1 MSQRLS
7 RRPDQPAAP
16 VRIVHL
22 GLGNFFRAH
31 QAWYTMHA
39 DDGAGWGIAAFTGRR
54 PDAARAL
61 APQDGLYTL
70 VVRHPEGDELEVV
83 TSVSAVHAAADHAA
97 WLEYLRDPEVAVVTS
112 TVTEAGYLRG
122 PDGGLD
128 RDNPDVLADIE
139 TLRRDPVAPVS
150 TVPGKLVAG
159 LIARQA
165 ADGGPITL
173 LPCDNLPGNGAVVA
187 RVVRDL
193 AAEVDAGLLPWLDE
207 NVDFAS
213 SMVDRITPAV
223 GPETAEVV
231 ERELGVKDASPVA
244 TEPFSEWVIAGRF
257 PAGRPRWE
265 TAGVA
270 LVDDVEPYERR
281 KLLLLN
287 GAHSLMAYAGPVL
300 GHETVDEAFADEQV
314 RGWVERL
321 WDDAAPSLDVPAED
335 ITDYRAALAERF
347 ANPRMRDV
355 LARIAA
361 DGSQK
366 LPVRHVPVLRTER
379 AAGRM
384 PQGAVVA
391 VAAWVAHLRG
401 AGVPV
406 NDVAAE
412 QWQLLAAGE
421 DDQAVRT
428 VLAELAPDLAED
440 TELRAAVLDRL
451 RFFESVKAR

>member
-1 MSQRLS
+1 
-7 RRPDQPAAP
+7 
-16 VRIVHL
+16 
-22 GLGNFFRAH
+22 
-31 QAWYTMHA
+31 
-39 DDGAGWGIAAFTGRR
+39 
-54 PDAARAL
+54 
-61 APQDGLYTL
+61 
-70 VVRHPEGDELEVV
+70 
-83 TSVSAVHAAADHAA
+83 
-97 WLEYLRDPEVAVVTS
+97 LRDPEVAVVTS

-173 LPCDNLPGNGAVVA
+173 LPCDNLPGNGEVVG
-187 RVVRDL
+187 RVVREL
-193 AAEVDAGLLPWLDE
+193 AAEIDPGLVPWIDE

-244 TEPFSEWVIAGRF
+244 TEPFSEWVIAGAF

-265 TAGVA
+265 AAGVT
-270 LVDDVEPYERR
+270 LVEDVEPYERR

-287 GAHSLMAYAGPVL
+287 GAHSLMAYAGPIL
-300 GHETVDEAFADEQV
+300 GHETVDEAFADEQL
-314 RGWVERL
+314 RAWVERL
-321 WDDAAPSLDVPAED
+321 WDDAEASLDVPAED
-335 ITDYRAALAERF
+335 VAAYREALRERF
-347 ANPRMRDV
+347 ANPRMRDI
-355 LARIAA
+355 LGRITA

-379 AAGRM
+379 GAGRL

-406 NDVAAE
+406 KDVAAE
-412 QWQLLAAGE
+412 RWQQLAAG
-421 DDQAVRT
+421 DDEQAVRT
-428 VLAELAPDLAED
+428 VLGELAPDLAD
-440 TELRAAVLDRL
+440 DAGLRSAVVDQL
-451 RFFESVKAR
+451 RSFESGTGR

>member
-1 MSQRLS
+1 MTDRLM
-7 RRPDQPAAP
+7 RRADQPAPP

-39 DDGAGWGIAAFTGRR
+39 ADGAEWGIAAFTGRR
-54 PDAARAL
+54 PDAARL
-61 APQDGLYTL
+61 LGPQDGLYTL
-70 VVRHPEGDELEVV
+70 VVRRPEGDDLEVV
-83 TSVSAVHAAADHAA
+83 TSVSDVHAAADHAA
-97 WLEYLRDPEVAVVTS
+97 WLEYLRDSDVAVVTS

-128 RDNPDVLADIE
+128 RDNPDVAADIE
-139 TLRRDPVAPVS
+139 TLRRDPVAAVT

-159 LIARQA
+159 LLARQA
-165 ADGGPITL
+165 ADAGPITV
-173 LPCDNLPGNGAVVA
+173 LPCDNLPGNGQVVA
-187 RVVRDL
+187 RVVSDL
-193 AAEVDAGLLPWLDE
+193 AAEVDEALVPWLEE

-223 GPETAEVV
+223 GAEARELVQ
-231 ERELGVKDASPVA
+231 RELGVDDASPVV
-244 TEPFSEWVIAGRF
+244 TEPFSEWVIAGSF
-257 PAGRPRWE
+257 PGGRPQWE
-265 TAGVA
+265 SAGVT

-287 GAHSLMAYAGPVL
+287 GAHSLMAYAGPIL
-300 GHETVDEAFADEQV
+300 GHETVDEAFADERV
-314 RGWVERL
+314 RAWVERL

-335 ITDYRAALAERF
+335 VTAYRAALSQRF

-355 LARIAA
+355 LGRIAM

-366 LPVRHVPVLRTER
+366 LPVRHVPVLLTER
-379 AAGRM
+379 GAGRM

-391 VAAWVAHLRG
+391 VAAWIAHLRG

-412 QWQLLAAGE
+412 RWQQLADGPDE
-421 DDQAVRT
+421 QVVRT
-428 VLAELAPDLAED
+428 VVGELAPDLAGD
-440 TELRAAVLDRL
+440 AELQAAVLEQL
-451 RFFESVKAR
+451 RSFESGTAA

>member
-1 MSQRLS
+1 MSERLS
-7 RRPDQPAAP
+7 RRPDQVSPP
-16 VRIVHL
+16 VRIAHL

-39 DDGAGWGIAAFTGRR
+39 ADGANWGIAAFTGRR

-70 VVRHPEGDELEVV
+70 VVRGPEGDELEVV

-97 WLEYLRDPEVAVVTS
+97 WLEYLRDPAVAVITS

-128 RDNPDVLADIE
+128 GENTDVVADVE
-139 TLRRDPVAPVS
+139 TLRRDPVAPVT
-150 TVPGKLVAG
+150 TVPGKILAG

-165 ADGGPITL
+165 ADGGPVTV
-173 LPCDNLPGNGAVVA
+173 LPCDNLPGNGEVVG

-193 AAEVDAGLLPWLDE
+193 AALVDADLLPWIDE

-223 GPETAEVV
+223 GPETAELV
-231 ERELGVKDASPVA
+231 ERELGVTDAAPVA

-257 PAGRPRWE
+257 PAGRPQWE
-265 TAGVA
+265 TAGVT
-270 LVDDVEPYERR
+270 LVEDVEPYERR

-287 GAHSLMAYAGPVL
+287 GAHSLMAYAGPIL
-300 GHETVDEAFADEQV
+300 GHETVDQAFADEQV
-314 RGWVERL
+314 REWVERL
-321 WDDAAPSLDVPAED
+321 WDDAEASLDVPAED
-335 ITDYRAALAERF
+335 VAAYREALRERF
-347 ANPRMRDV
+347 SNPRMRDI
-355 LARIAA
+355 LGRIAA

-366 LPVRHVPVLRTER
+366 LPVRHVPVLHTER
-379 AAGRM
+379 GAGRL

-406 NDVAAE
+406 KDVAAE
-412 QWQLLAAGE
+412 RWQQLAAG
-421 DDQAVRT
+421 DDEQAVRT
-428 VLAELAPDLAED
+428 VLGELAPDLAD
-440 TELRAAVLDRL
+440 DAELRSAVVDQL
-451 RFFESVKAR
+451 RSFESGTGR

>member
-1 MSQRLS
+1 MTQRLS
-7 RRPDQPAAP
+7 RRPDQPAPP
-16 VRIVHL
+16 VRIAHL

-39 DDGAGWGIAAFTGRR
+39 ADGAEWGIAAFTGRR

-61 APQDGLYTL
+61 APQDGLFTL

-83 TSVSAVHAAADHAA
+83 TSVSAVHAAADHTA
-97 WLEYLRDPEVAVVTS
+97 WLAYLRDPEVVVVTS

-128 RDNPDVLADIE
+128 LDHPDVVADIE
-139 TLRRDPVAPVS
+139 TLRRDPVAPVVS
-150 TVPGKLVAG
+150 VPGKLVAG

-165 ADGGPITL
+165 ADAGPITL
-173 LPCDNLPGNGAVVA
+173 LPCDNLPDNGAVVA

-193 AAEVDAGLLPWLDE
+193 GAAVDEKLLPWVEE

-223 GPETAEVV
+223 GAETAELVR
-231 ERELGVKDASPVA
+231 RELGVEDAMPVA
-244 TEPFSEWVIAGRF
+244 TEPFAEWVVAGSF
-257 PAGRPRWE
+257 PGGRPAWE
-265 TAGVA
+265 TAGVT

-287 GAHSLMAYAGPVL
+287 GAHSLLAYAGPVL
-300 GHETVDEAFADEQV
+300 GHETVAEAFADERV

-321 WDDAAPSLDVPAED
+321 WDDAAPSLDVPAD
-335 ITDYRAALAERF
+335 DVARYREALRERF

-355 LARIAA
+355 LARIAM

-366 LPVRHVPVLRTER
+366 LPVRHGPVLRTER
-379 AAGRM
+379 GAGRM
-384 PQGAVVA
+384 PEGAVVA
-391 VAAWVAHLRG
+391 VAAWLAHLRG

-412 QWQLLAAGE
+412 RWQQLAAGE
-421 DDQAVRT
+421 DEQAVRN
-428 VLAELAPDLAED
+428 VLGELAPDLAGD
-440 TELRAAVLDRL
+440 AELRAAMLDRL
-451 RFFESVKAR
+451 RSFESVRAS

>member
-1 MSQRLS
+1 MTERLS

-16 VRIVHL
+16 VRIAHL

-39 DDGAGWGIAAFTGRR
+39 DDGAEWGIAAFTGRR

-70 VVRHPEGDELEVV
+70 IVRRPEGDDLEVV
-83 TSVSAVHAAADHAA
+83 TSVSAAHAAADHSA
-97 WLEYLRDPEVAVVTS
+97 WLEYLRDPAVAVITT

-122 PDGGLD
+122 PDGGVD
-128 RDNPDVLADIE
+128 TADPDVVADIE
-139 TLRRDPVAPVS
+139 TLRRDPVAPVR
-150 TVPGKLVAG
+150 TVPGKIVAG

-165 ADGGPITL
+165 ADGGPITV
-173 LPCDNLPGNGAVVA
+173 LPCDNLPGNGEVVS

-193 AAEVDAGLLPWLDE
+193 AGAVDEGLLPWIEE

-223 GPETAEVV
+223 GPEAAELV
-231 ERELGVKDASPVA
+231 ERELGVQDESPVA
-244 TEPFSEWVIAGRF
+244 TEPFSEWVIAGTF

-265 TAGVA
+265 TAGVT
-270 LVDDVEPYERR
+270 LVEDVEPYERR

-287 GAHSLMAYAGPVL
+287 GAHSLMAYAGPIL

-314 RGWVERL
+314 RAWVERL
-321 WDDAAPSLDVPAED
+321 WDDAEASLDVPAED
-335 ITDYRAALAERF
+335 VAAYREALRERF
-347 ANPRMRDV
+347 ANPRMRDI
-355 LARIAA
+355 LGRIAA

-379 AAGRM
+379 GAGRM
-384 PQGAVVA
+384 PAGAVVA
-391 VAAWVAHLRG
+391 VAAWIAHLRG
-401 AGVPV
+401 GGVPV
-406 NDVAAE
+406 KDVAGDR
-412 QWQLLAAGE
+412 WQQLAAG
-421 DDQAVRT
+421 DDEQAVRT
-428 VLAELAPDLAED
+428 VVGELAADLADD
-440 TELRAAVLDRL
+440 TELLSAVLEQL
-451 RFFESVKAR
+451 RAFEAGTAR